1 MGSPPVSER
10 KDSLVVLGASIFLLL
25 FFRGRGLLWLS
36 NALITAQQDTTTE
49 VEQFKKKEEE
59 NDV

>member
-1 MGSPPVSER
+1 MSER

-25 FFRGRGLLWLS
+25 LLFFRGRGLLWLS
-36 NALITAQQDTTTE
+36 NVLITAQQDTTTE
-49 VEQFKKKEEE
+49 VEQFKKKEEK